1 LTIIKINHFR
11 FTAAQENIMPEISEQ
26 KQNHQRLQQV
36 NKALGSGMFV
46 HVRKLLQNMPAY
58 DIALILESS
67 HPKSR
72 AVLWQL
78 IDVDNHGEVLEELNE
93 EVRKGILKNI
103 RPEKLAE
110 VAEGMDV
117 DDLAEVLRTLPDSVY
132 REVLNA
138 MDSQDRGRV
147 EAALSFEEDTAG
159 GIMNT
164 DTITIRPDVTVDV
177 VLRYLRLRGN
187 LPEATDS
194 FYVVDRKNHFIGAV
208 SLAAI
213 ITAKPEIIIST
224 LINKDIEA
232 IQAHLSDSDVAQLF
246 EKFDWFSAPVIDDKG
261 RLLGRITIDD
271 VIDIIREDAEHS
283 MMSMAG
289 LDDEADTFAPV
300 LKSTQQRSIWL
311 GVNLITALLAVA
323 VSSMFEG
330 ILSQLAILAILNS
343 LVPSMGG
350 VAGNQTLTLVI
361 RAIALG
367 HVGDSN
373 SRILLQ
379 KELAVGFLN
388 GIIWAVLIASVVAIW
403 QQNLMLGGVIAFAML
418 MNLTA
423 AGVAGV
429 AIPLFLK
436 RINID
441 PALAGSV
448 ILTTITDVVGIFAF
462 LGTATLLLT

>member
-1 LTIIKINHFR
+1 
-11 FTAAQENIMPEISEQ
+11 MPEISEQ
-26 KQNHQRLQQV
+26 EFNQKRLQEV
-36 NKALGSGMFV
+36 NQALGSGMFV
-46 HVRKLLQNMPAY
+46 YVRKLLQNMPAY
-58 DIALILESS
+58 DLALILESS
-67 HPKSR
+67 TAKSR
-72 AVLWQL
+72 PVLWQL
-78 IDVDNHGEVLEELNE
+78 IDPDNQGEVLEELNE
-93 EVRKGILKNI
+93 EVRKGILKSM
-103 RPEKLAE
+103 RPEKLAA

-132 REVLNA
+132 REVLNS
-138 MDSQDRGRV
+138 MDSQDRSRV
-147 EAALSFEEDTAG
+147 ETALSFDEDTAG

-164 DTITIRPDVTVDV
+164 DTITLRPDVTVDV
-177 VLRYLRLRGN
+177 ILRYLRLKGS

-194 FYVVDRKNHFIGAV
+194 FYVVDRHDRFIGAV
-208 SLAAI
+208 SLSALV
-213 ITAKPEIIIST
+213 TTKTEIVVSS
-224 LINKDIEA
+224 LINAEIEA
-232 IQAHLSDSDVAQLF
+232 VSADMSDTDVAQLF
-246 EKFDWFSAPVIDDKG
+246 ERHDWLSAPVIDGNG

-300 LKSTQQRSIWL
+300 LKSTSQRSVWL
-311 GVNLITALLAVA
+311 GVNLITALFAVA

-330 ILSQLAILAILNS
+330 ILSILPILAILNS

-361 RAIALG
+361 RGIALG

-373 SRILLQ
+373 ARSLLY

-388 GIIWAVLIASVVAIW
+388 GIIWALLIATFVALW
-403 QQNLMLGGVIAFAML
+403 KQNLLLGGVIAFAML
-418 MNLTA
+418 MNMTVAGL
-423 AGVAGV
+423 AGVT
-429 AIPLFLK
+429 IPLLLK
-436 RINID
+436 KLNID

-462 LGTATLLLT
+462 LGTATLLLK

>member
-1 LTIIKINHFR
+1 
-11 FTAAQENIMPEISEQ
+11 MPEISEQ
-26 KQNHQRLQQV
+26 EFNQQRLQEV
-36 NKALGSGMFV
+36 NEALGSGMFV
-46 HVRKLLQNMPAY
+46 YVRKLLHNLPPY
-58 DIALILESS
+58 DLALILESS
-67 HPKSR
+67 TAKSR
-72 AVLWQL
+72 PVLWQL
-78 IDVDNHGEVLEELNE
+78 IEPDNQGEVLEELSE
-93 EVRKGILKNI
+93 EVRKGILKSM
-103 RPEKLAE
+103 RPEKVAA

-132 REVLNA
+132 REVLNS
-138 MDSQDRGRV
+138 MDSQDRARV
-147 EAALSFEEDTAG
+147 EAALSFDEDTAG

-164 DTITIRPDVTVDV
+164 DTITLRPDVTVDV
-177 VLRYLRLRGN
+177 ILRYLRLKGT

-194 FYVVDRKNHFIGAV
+194 FYVVDRHDRFIGAV
-208 SLAAI
+208 SLSALV
-213 ITAKPEIIIST
+213 TAKTEIVVSN
-224 LINKDIEA
+224 LIDAEIEA
-232 IQAHLSDSDVAQLF
+232 VPADMPETDVAQLF
-246 EKFDWFSAPVIDDKG
+246 ERHDWLSAPVVDDNG

-300 LKSTQQRSIWL
+300 IKSTSQRSIWL
-311 GVNLITALLAVA
+311 GVNLITALFAVA
-323 VSSMFEG
+323 VSSQFEELLS
-330 ILSQLAILAILNS
+330 ILPILAILNS

-361 RAIALG
+361 RGIALG

-373 SRILLQ
+373 ARSLLY

-388 GIIWAVLIASVVAIW
+388 GVIWAFLIASFVALW
-403 QQNLMLGGVIAFAML
+403 KQDLMLGGVIAFAML
-418 MNLTA
+418 MNLTV

-429 AIPLFLK
+429 LIPLLLK
-436 RINID
+436 KLSID

-462 LGTATLLLT
+462 LGTATLLLQ

>member
-1 LTIIKINHFR
+1 
-11 FTAAQENIMPEISEQ
+11 MPEISEQ
-26 KQNHQRLQQV
+26 EYNHQRLLEV
-36 NKALGSGMFV
+36 NEALGSGMFV
-46 HVRKLLQNMPAY
+46 YVRKLLQQLPPF

-67 HPKSR
+67 TSKSR
-72 AVLWQL
+72 SVLWQL
-78 IDVDNHGEVLEELNE
+78 IDPDHHGEVLEELSE
-93 EVRKGILKNI
+93 EVRKGILKNM
-103 RPEKLAE
+103 RPEKVAA

-132 REVLNA
+132 QKVLSS
-138 MDSQDRGRV
+138 MDSQDRSRV
-147 EAALSFEEDTAG
+147 ETALAFEEDTAG

-164 DTITIRPDVTVDV
+164 DTITLRPDVSVDV
-177 VLRYLRLRGN
+177 VLRYLRLKGE

-194 FYVVDRKNHFIGAV
+194 FYVVNKDDRFIGAI
-208 SLAAI
+208 SLSTI
-213 ITAKPEIIIST
+213 VTSKPEKIVSS
-224 LINKDIEA
+224 LIDEEVVA
-232 IQAHLSDSDVAQLF
+232 INAEMDETDVAQLF
-246 EKFDWFSAPVIDDKG
+246 ERHDWISAPVIDNKG

-300 LKSTQQRSIWL
+300 IKSTQQRSIWL

-323 VSSMFEG
+323 VTSMFEG
-330 ILSQLAILAILNS
+330 LFSQLAILAVLNS

-361 RAIALG
+361 RGMALG
-367 HVGDSN
+367 HVGESN
-373 SRILLQ
+373 SKALLY

-388 GIIWAVLIASVVAIW
+388 GIVWAVLIASVVAIW
-403 QQNLMLGGVIAFAML
+403 KQDITLGAVIAFAML

-423 AGVAGV
+423 AGLAGV
-429 AIPLFLK
+429 TIPLVLK
-436 RINID
+436 KMNID

>member
-1 LTIIKINHFR
+1 
-11 FTAAQENIMPEISEQ
+11 MPEISEQ
-26 KQNHQRLQQV
+26 EYNHQRLQQV
-36 NKALGSGMFV
+36 NDALGSGMFV
-46 HVRKLLQNMPAY
+46 YVRKLLQDIPAY
-58 DIALILESS
+58 DLALLLESS
-67 HPKSR
+67 PSKSR

-78 IDVDNHGEVLEELNE
+78 IDADHHGEVLEELNE

-110 VAEGMDV
+110 VAEGMDI
-117 DDLAEVLRTLPDSVY
+117 DDLAEVFRTLPDSVY
-132 REVLNA
+132 REVLNS
-138 MDSQDRGRV
+138 MDSQDRSRV
-147 EAALSFEEDTAG
+147 ETALSLVEDTAG

-164 DTITIRPDVTVDV
+164 DTITLRPDVTVDV
-177 VLRYLRLRGN
+177 VLRYLRLRGE

-194 FYVVDRKNHFIGAV
+194 FYVVDREDHFIGAV
-208 SLAAI
+208 SLSAI
-213 ITAKPEIIIST
+213 VTAKPETIVSN
-224 LINKDIEA
+224 LIDDEVEAIEA
-232 IQAHLSDSDVAQLF
+232 DMKDTDVAQLF
-246 EKFDWFSAPVIDDKG
+246 ERYDWFSAPVVDSDD

-271 VIDIIREDAEHS
+271 VVDIIREEAEHS

-300 LKSTQQRSIWL
+300 IKSTQQRSIWL

-330 ILSQLAILAILNS
+330 ILSQLAILAVLNS

-361 RAIALG
+361 RGMALG

-373 SRILLQ
+373 SRTLLL

-388 GIIWAVLIASVVAIW
+388 GMIWAILIATVVAIW
-403 QQNLMLGGVIAFAML
+403 QQNLLLGAIIAFAML
-418 MNLTA
+418 MNMTA
-423 AGVAGV
+423 AGIAGV
-429 AIPLFLK
+429 TIPLVLK
-436 RINID
+436 RMKID

-462 LGTATLLLT
+462 LGTATLLLS

>member
-1 LTIIKINHFR
+1 
-11 FTAAQENIMPEISEQ
+11 MPEIIEQ
-26 KQNHQRLQQV
+26 EDTHTRLQQV
-36 NKALGSGMFV
+36 NQALDSGMFV
-46 HVRKLLQNMPAY
+46 SVRKLLQNTSAY
-58 DIALILESS
+58 DLALILESS
-67 HPKSR
+67 PAKSR
-72 AVLWQL
+72 PVLWQL
-78 IDVDNHGEVLEELNE
+78 VDPDHHGEVLEELNE
-93 EVRKGILKNI
+93 EVRKGILKSM
-103 RPEKLAE
+103 RPEKLAA

-132 REVLNA
+132 REVIRS
-138 MDSQDRGRV
+138 MDSQDRARV
-147 EAALSFEEDTAG
+147 EEALSYEEDTAG

-177 VLRYLRLRGN
+177 VIRYLRLKGE

-194 FYVVDRKNHFIGAV
+194 FYVVDRSDHFIGAV
-208 SLAAI
+208 SLTTI
-213 ITAKPEIIIST
+213 ITSKPETVVST
-224 LINKDIEA
+224 LIDKDIEA
-232 IQAHLSDSDVAQLF
+232 VTADMDETDVAQLF
-246 EKFDWFSAPVIDDKG
+246 ERYDWISAPVIDQEG
-261 RLLGRITIDD
+261 HLLGRITIDD

-311 GVNLITALLAVA
+311 GVNLITALMAVA

-330 ILSQLAILAILNS
+330 ILSQLAILAVLNT

-361 RAIALG
+361 RAMALG
-367 HVGDSN
+367 QIGESN
-373 SRILLQ
+373 SRALLL

-388 GIIWAVLIASVVAIW
+388 GIIWALLIALVVSIW
-403 QQNLMLGGVIAFAML
+403 KQDLVLGGVIAFAMV

-423 AGVAGV
+423 AGIAGV
-429 AIPLFLK
+429 TVPLMLK
-436 RINID
+436 KMKID

-448 ILTTITDVVGIFAF
+448 ILTTVTDVVGIFAF
-462 LGTATLLLT
+462 LGTATLMLS